1 VTQWLLNPENGRWI
15 LIFDNANPELNF
27 GEIFPKTVPWGK
39 ILFTSRTGNVTMGTR
54 QPIEHLVSVSMP
66 PLSADE
72 ALALF
77 TQRCANSEI
86 AQAQKSEVSRLTS
99 LLRYSPFS
107 ILRASAYLQT
117 FRDVTAIQPTE
128 HDTPDKNENFV
139 SLLISLLIEEAG
151 PNRCLFLI
159 FLFLL
164 GGGTTPLE
172 VVNLC
177 QRLLK
182 SRRDLQRGNEFL
194 SISNT
199 GPTINHWTSI
209 GLLQRQNSPL
219 GTVLVFRSS
228 AAMAMEQEILKD
240 PEQTRY
246 ILELSFRLLA
256 FGKDEVGSLSSVN
269 IVKYIEKTIS
279 SLRNLCAVAR
289 DISLPLPRDSVSHLQ
304 VSSFHYLDKT
314 IVEGRLL
321 FKKMFWRQWL
331 SSFNY
336 PPPAY
341 LKNENEFT
349 TGAPIHQ
356 WPTWLENVFQTSD
369 LQSIDF
375 RNFLQD
381 EIVAKLWD
389 ELERATWLCGISN
402 AWFEVR
408 KHVFDY
414 ARQNF
419 HADFSEGQKASFID
433 FIDKG
438 GTEGVQTK
446 LVSIT
451 RSQDFREEVK
461 GKISSGAVEE
471 IAQVICAIS
480 HPHVPFLSKEVIQK
494 AISEAL
500 GDTMPE
506 TFYEAGSVFTS
517 TLLPI
522 QGVIKNII
530 EGLLEIPSDGESA
543 RNLVSF
549 GVSEVG
555 GQHLQDRCL
564 ALADGFC
571 EYLYAAKMWIAAK
584 VCLHLA
590 YAAADE
596 NKPTGEVDWD
606 WICAIIEIAREGV
619 CPVERIPGRKAE
631 VAGRRMLHWLEEAH
645 RCRDAWGA
653 RPDVPAYGFRNQALW
668 EETRILMGAE
678 NSSWILS

>member
-1 VTQWLLNPENGRWI
+1 
-15 LIFDNANPELNF
+15 
-27 GEIFPKTVPWGK
+27 
-39 ILFTSRTGNVTMGTR
+39 MGTR
-54 QPIEHLVSVSMP
+54 QPSEHLVSVSMP

-72 ALALF
+72 ALSLF
-77 TQRCANSEI
+77 TLRCANSEI
-86 AQAQKSEVSRLTS
+86 AQAQRSEVSRLTS

-107 ILRASAYLQT
+107 ILLASAYFQT
-117 FRDVTAIQPTE
+117 FRDVTAIQPTD
-128 HDTPDKNENFV
+128 HDTPDKNDNLV
-139 SLLISLLIEEAG
+139 SRLISFLIEEARI
-151 PNRCLFLI
+151 NRRLFLT

-177 QRLLK
+177 QRLLRT
-182 SRRDLQRGNEFL
+182 RRDLQRENEFL

-199 GPTINHWTSI
+199 GPTINHWTSL

-219 GTVLVFRSS
+219 GTVLIFPSS

-240 PEQTRY
+240 PEQTMY
-246 ILELSFRLLA
+246 LLKLSLRFLA
-256 FGKDEVGSLSSVN
+256 LGKDEIRSLSSINV
-269 IVKYIEKTIS
+269 VKYVEKTIS

-289 DISLPLPRDSVSHLQ
+289 DISLPLPRYSVSHLQ
-304 VSSFHYLDKT
+304 ISSFYYLDKT
-314 IVEGRLL
+314 ILEGRLL

-341 LKNENEFT
+341 LTNENEFT
-349 TGAPIHQ
+349 TGAPILQ
-356 WPTWLENVFQTSD
+356 WPTWLETV
-369 LQSIDF
+369 LQKSGLKSIDF
-375 RNFLQD
+375 RNFVQD

-389 ELERATWLCGISN
+389 ELERATWLCGIGN
-402 AWFEVR
+402 TWFGVR
-408 KHVFDY
+408 THVFDF

-446 LVSIT
+446 LVSVT
-451 RSQDFREEVK
+451 RSQDFREEVE

-480 HPHVPFLSKEVIQK
+480 HPHMPFLSKEVIQK

-500 GDTMPE
+500 GDIMHE
-506 TFYEAGSVFTS
+506 TFVEAGSVFTS

-522 QGVIKNII
+522 QGLIKSII
-530 EGLLEIPSDGESA
+530 GGLLEVPSDGESA
-543 RNLVSF
+543 RDLVSF

-564 ALADGFC
+564 ALAEGFC

-645 RCRDAWGA
+645 RCRNAWGA
-653 RPDVPAYGFRNQALW
+653 RPDVPAYEFRNQARW

>member
-1 VTQWLLNPENGRWI
+1 
-15 LIFDNANPELNF
+15 
-27 GEIFPKTVPWGK
+27 
-39 ILFTSRTGNVTMGTR
+39 MGTR
-54 QPIEHLVSVSMP
+54 QPSEHLVSVSMP

-77 TQRCANSEI
+77 TLRCANSEI
-86 AQAQKSEVSRLTS
+86 AQAQRSEVSRQTS

-107 ILRASAYLQT
+107 ILLASAYFQT
-117 FRDVTAIQPTE
+117 FRDVTAIQSTD
-128 HDTPDKNENFV
+128 HDTPDNNDNLV
-139 SLLISLLIEEAG
+139 SLISFLIEEAG
-151 PNRCLFLI
+151 MNRRLFLI

-182 SRRDLQRGNEFL
+182 PRRDLQRGIEFL

-199 GPTINHWTSI
+199 GPTINHWTSL

-219 GTVLVFRSS
+219 GTVLIFPSS

-240 PEQTRY
+240 PEQTMH
-246 ILELSFRLLA
+246 ILELSLRLLA
-256 FGKDEVGSLSSVN
+256 LGKDEIRSLSPIN
-269 IVKYIEKTIS
+269 IVRYVEKTIS

-289 DISLPLPRDSVSHLQ
+289 DISLPLPRDSMSHLQ
-304 VSSFHYLDKT
+304 VSSFYYLDKT
-314 IVEGRLL
+314 ILEGRLL

-336 PPPAY
+336 PSPAY
-341 LKNENEFT
+341 LTNDNEFT
-349 TGAPIHQ
+349 TGPPILR
-356 WPTWLENVFQTSD
+356 WPTWLETLLQKSD
-369 LQSIDF
+369 LKSIDF
-375 RNFLQD
+375 RNVVHD
-381 EIVAKLWD
+381 EIVAKLRD
-389 ELERATWLCGISN
+389 ELERATWLCGIGN
-402 AWFEVR
+402 AWFGVR
-408 KHVFDY
+408 AHVFDF
-414 ARQNF
+414 ARHNF
-419 HADFSEGQKASFID
+419 HVDFSEGQKASFLN

-438 GTEGVQTK
+438 GKEGVQTK
-446 LVSIT
+446 LVSVT
-451 RSQDFREEVK
+451 RSQDFREEVE

-480 HPHVPFLSKEVIQK
+480 HPHMPFLSKEVIQK
-494 AISEAL
+494 AVSEAL
-500 GDTMPE
+500 GDIMHE

-522 QGVIKNII
+522 QGLIKNII

-543 RNLVSF
+543 QNLVSF

-555 GQHLQDRCL
+555 GQHLQERCL
-564 ALADGFC
+564 ALAEGFC

-596 NKPTGEVDWD
+596 NKPTREVDWD

-645 RCRDAWGA
+645 RCRNAWGA
-653 RPDVPAYGFRNQALW
+653 RPDVPAYEFRNQALW

-678 NSSWILS
+678 NYSWILS